1 METVNMAGYNR
12 TSELK
17 AFDDTKAGV
26 KGLVDG
32 GITKV
37 PQIFHQPPG
46 KLKKIPVSNDSQ
58 FSIPVIALEGVKGD
72 PTTRKEIVD
81 KVGDAS
87 RKLRFFQVINQGIPV
102 SVLEEMKDAVRRF
115 YEQDVEVKKQ
125 YYTRDYTKPVVY
137 NSNFDLYTEPCGPW
151 ARRLSSS
158 ALHPICNKYFS
169 LIKNS
174 LTTLTNSDN
183 INTMGSKTG
192 ELQADYDRQSEVK
205 AFDDT
210 KAGVKGLVDSGITK
224 IPRIFIDQDFV
235 LEKPSDSS
243 NSQLSVPTMDLQAI
257 KEDSTR
263 RAELIKQVESAC
275 ADWGFF
281 QVINHGIPAS
291 VLDEMIDGIRKFHEQ
306 DTEIKKGFYT
316 RDPSRKV
323 LYLSNYDLFKSKAAN
338 WRDSLGCVMVCDNPL
353 QPADLPQVCR
363 DIVMDY
369 TKQVMTLSFTL
380 LELLSEALGVN
391 PGCLK
396 DMGCADL
403 MFLMGHY
410 YPPCPQP
417 ELTMATTNHKDSN
430 IITVLL
436 QDQMGG
442 LQVLHQNQWVDVPC
456 RPGALLISNDKF
468 KSVNHRVLAKRTGPR
483 ISVACFLRMSENG
496 SRLYGPIKDLLSEN
510 NPPIYRDI
518 LIKDYLSEYYSKG
531 LDGTGG
537 LPNFKL

>member
-81 KVGDAS
+81 KVGDA
-87 RKLRFFQVINQGIPV
+87 
-102 SVLEEMKDAVRRF
+102 
-115 YEQDVEVKKQ
+115 
-125 YYTRDYTKPVVY
+125 
-137 NSNFDLYTEPCGPW
+137 
-151 ARRLSSS
+151 
-158 ALHPICNKYFS
+158 
-169 LIKNS
+169 
-174 LTTLTNSDN
+174 
-183 INTMGSKTG
+183 
-192 ELQADYDRQSEVK
+192 
-205 AFDDT
+205 
-210 KAGVKGLVDSGITK
+210 
-224 IPRIFIDQDFV
+224 
-235 LEKPSDSS
+235 
-243 NSQLSVPTMDLQAI
+243 
-257 KEDSTR
+257 
-263 RAELIKQVESAC
+263 AC

-456 RPGALLISNDKF
+456 RPGALVVNVGDLLQLISNDKF

>member
-17 AFDDTKAGV
+17 AFDDTKSGV

-32 GITKV
+32 GIT
-37 PQIFHQPPG
+37 
-46 KLKKIPVSNDSQ
+46 
-58 FSIPVIALEGVKGD
+58 SIPVIDLEGVKGD

-137 NSNFDLYTEPCGPW
+137 NSNFDL
-151 ARRLSSS
+151 
-158 ALHPICNKYFS
+158 
-169 LIKNS
+169 

-243 NSQLSVPTMDLQAI
+243 NSQFSVPTMDLQAI

>member
-1 METVNMAGYNR
+1 
-12 TSELK
+12 
-17 AFDDTKAGV
+17 
-26 KGLVDG
+26 
-32 GITKV
+32 
-37 PQIFHQPPG
+37 
-46 KLKKIPVSNDSQ
+46 
-58 FSIPVIALEGVKGD
+58 
-72 PTTRKEIVD
+72 
-81 KVGDAS
+81 
-87 RKLRFFQVINQGIPV
+87 
-102 SVLEEMKDAVRRF
+102 
-115 YEQDVEVKKQ
+115 
-125 YYTRDYTKPVVY
+125 
-137 NSNFDLYTEPCGPW
+137 
-151 ARRLSSS
+151 
-158 ALHPICNKYFS
+158 
-169 LIKNS
+169 
-174 LTTLTNSDN
+174 
-183 INTMGSKTG
+183 MGSKTG

-456 RPGALLISNDKF
+456 RPGALVVNVGDLLQLISNDKF